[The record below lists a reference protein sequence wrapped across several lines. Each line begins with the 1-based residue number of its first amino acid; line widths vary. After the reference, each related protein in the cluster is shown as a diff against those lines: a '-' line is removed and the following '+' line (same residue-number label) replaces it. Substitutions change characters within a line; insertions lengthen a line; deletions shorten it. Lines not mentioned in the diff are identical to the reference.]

1 MTWAWKFAFWIFQY
15 FAPVAIGLYLDHLL
29 RMPTLPTWPLGLITL
44 VTIVL
49 IASASGRALRLYG
62 HTKIVKRLTPP
73 DKLVTTSVFSCMRH
87 PNQFSM
93 SFMPLAISL
102 LLGSPCGV
110 ALSGWGVA
118 LGLAFILY
126 VEEHEV
132 HQRFCPEYCEYAKKV
147 KAISLNPKC
156 LIEAIKIFMKRKP
169 PAEG

>member
-15 FAPVAIGLYLDHLL
+15 FVPVALGLYLDEVLKVPKLL
-29 RMPTLPTWPLGLITL
+29 TWPLGFLLLILILL
-44 VTIVL
+44 VS
-49 IASASGRALRLYG
+49 SASGRALRLYG
-62 HTKIVKRLTPP
+62 HSRKAKKLTPP
-73 DKLVTTSVFSCMRH
+73 DRLVTVSVFSCMRH

-93 SFMPLAISL
+93 SFMPLALSL
-102 LLGSPCGV
+102 ILGSPCGI

-126 VEEHEV
+126 VEEREV
-132 HQRFCPEYCEYAKKV
+132 HERFCPEYCEYAKRV

-156 LIEAIKIFMKRKP
+156 LIESVKIFMKRKP